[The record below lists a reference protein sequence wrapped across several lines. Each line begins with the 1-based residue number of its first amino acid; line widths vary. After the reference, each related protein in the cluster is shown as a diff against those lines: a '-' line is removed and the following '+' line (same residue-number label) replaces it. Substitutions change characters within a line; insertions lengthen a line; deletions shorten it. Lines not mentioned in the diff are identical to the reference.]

1 MALRIHDSVVRGEID
16 NRTKGIISGKIWA
29 EGRAEPIIL
38 TLKGNGHPDLAGCL
52 LTFTN
57 CGKRFAHPHLDS
69 LTHEQLGVAGDMTAS
84 RKARVFEVPVEQAY
98 AMSKRKEKPPEHLA
112 NSLYLEWFSE
122 TNGRVV
128 IESADYQV
136 TMSPPEWQLT
146 RDENEQR
153 AREVAQAMTQFV
165 EKLTPAIE

>member
-1 MALRIHDSVVRGEID
+1 M
-16 NRTKGIISGKIWA
+16 
-29 EGRAEPIIL
+29 L
-38 TLKGNGHPDLAGCL
+38 TLISPVAYSPSLI
-52 LTFTN
+52 
-57 CGKRFAHPHLDS
+57 CGSASPIQHLNS
-69 LTHEQLGVAGDMTAS
+69 LTREQLGVAGDMTAS

-136 TMSPPEWQLT
+136 TISPPEWQLT
-146 RDENEQR
+146 PEENEQR
-153 AREVAQAMTQFV
+153 AHDAAQAMTQFLGKLEPSDRAASPRSKGPGRTV
-165 EKLTPAIE
+165 ERARLRTLHERVRRAHR

>member
-1 MALRIHDSVVRGEID
+1 
-16 NRTKGIISGKIWA
+16 
-29 EGRAEPIIL
+29 
-38 TLKGNGHPDLAGCL
+38 
-52 LTFTN
+52 
-57 CGKRFAHPHLDS
+57 
-69 LTHEQLGVAGDMTAS
+69 MTAS

-136 TMSPPEWQLT
+136 TISPPQWQLT

-165 EKLTPAIE
+165 EKLTHTIERHQRGQKDAEEEWDEHDYERFMKECDARTDKYGELLEKYGDSDEPRQRSQRKWDGTGN